1 MKEEKNP
8 LEQVLNDAVV
18 NVQNVVVSDYTKALL
33 ICRAKLS
40 DVFNSV
46 VNIYTSRY
54 SQDDPKDFIDKMMAA
69 DDALVKLIS
78 DAVEVSLVESD
89 YKEM

>member
-1 MKEEKNP
+1 MEEEKNP

-46 VNIYTSRY
+46 LIFT
-54 SQDDPKDFIDKMMAA
+54 
-69 DDALVKLIS
+69 LVDTVRMIQKIL
-78 DAVEVSLVESD
+78 
-89 YKEM
+89 

>member
-1 MKEEKNP
+1 MEEEKNP

-54 SQDDPKDFIDKMMAA
+54 YRDEPKDFIDKMSEA
-69 DDALVKLIS
+69 DEALVKLIG
-78 DAVEVSLVESD
+78 DAVAESLTESE

>member
-1 MKEEKNP
+1 MEKKNP
-8 LEQVLNDAVV
+8 LELVLNDAVL
-18 NVQNVVVSDYTKALL
+18 NVQNVAVSDYTKALL

-54 SQDDPKDFIDKMMAA
+54 SHDEPKEFIDKMNEA
-69 DDALVKLIS
+69 DEAIIKLIS
-78 DAVEVSLVESD
+78 DAISVSLIESD
-89 YKEM
+89 YKEL

>member
-1 MKEEKNP
+1 MEEQNPMK
-8 LEQVLNDAVV
+8 QVMNDAEA
-18 NVQNVVVSDYTKALL
+18 NVQNVAISDYTKALL

-46 VNIYTSRY
+46 VNIYNSRY
-54 SQDDPKDFIDKMMAA
+54 SKDEPKDFTDKMMAA
-69 DDALVKLIS
+69 DEALVKLIS

-89 YKEM
+89 YKEL

>member
-1 MKEEKNP
+1 MEEEKNP

-54 SQDDPKDFIDKMMAA
+54 SKDEPKDFIDKMMAA

>member
-1 MKEEKNP
+1 MEEEKNP